1 TGAQLQRQEIRE
13 ELLAGVGEDRFRVE
27 LNAFDLVAAVAQAH
41 DNAVIGFRGDRE
53 LARQRLPFH
62 NERVIAGGRERV
74 GQLAEDIFPVVMN
87 LAGFTMEKFRSADDF
102 SAKSCTNGLVAEA
115 NTEDWKFS
123 GKTGDELDGNA
134 RFPRRARSGR
144 NEIGRASCRER
155 GEIVEGAGGVERKNE
170 KQQTKRVVQREE
182 NKERS

>member
-1 TGAQLQRQEIRE
+1 
-13 ELLAGVGEDRFRVE
+13 
-27 LNAFDLVAAVAQAH
+27 

-123 GKTGDELDGNA
+123 GKSYASANPASWSTTSAQNPAKKVGTFYL
-134 RFPRRARSGR
+134 PRCA
-144 NEIGRASCRER
+144 ASSA
-155 GEIVEGAGGVERKNE
+155 VSKALALF
-170 KQQTKRVVQREE
+170 TL
-182 NKERS
+182 S

>member
-1 TGAQLQRQEIRE
+1 
-13 ELLAGVGEDRFRVE
+13 
-27 LNAFDLVAAVAQAH
+27 
-41 DNAVIGFRGDRE
+41 
-53 LARQRLPFH
+53 
-62 NERVIAGGRERV
+62 
-74 GQLAEDIFPVVMN
+74 MN

-144 NEIGRASCRER
+144 NDNALRAAAGDFFDAGFVVAVGFDVRAELAPILREGVSKRIVVVEEPNHVPGLGREM
-155 GEIVEGAGGVERKNE
+155 VPQNF
-170 KQQTKRVVQREE
+170 
-182 NKERS
+182 